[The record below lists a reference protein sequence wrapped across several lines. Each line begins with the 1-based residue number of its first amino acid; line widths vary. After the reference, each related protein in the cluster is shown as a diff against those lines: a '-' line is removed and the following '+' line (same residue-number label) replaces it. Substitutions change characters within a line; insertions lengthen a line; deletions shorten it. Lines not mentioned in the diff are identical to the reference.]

1 MTRLQNLTKLVVNDY
16 KHLNNK
22 QMSLS
27 RVRALDKNATKIR
40 KIVADTIVNQTS
52 PSVIAKSIGK
62 RRVHWKPF
70 VVTFVQ

>member
-40 KIVADTIVNQTS
+40 KTVADTIVNQT
-52 PSVIAKSIGK
+52 IFRK
-62 RRVHWKPF
+62 
-70 VVTFVQ
+70 